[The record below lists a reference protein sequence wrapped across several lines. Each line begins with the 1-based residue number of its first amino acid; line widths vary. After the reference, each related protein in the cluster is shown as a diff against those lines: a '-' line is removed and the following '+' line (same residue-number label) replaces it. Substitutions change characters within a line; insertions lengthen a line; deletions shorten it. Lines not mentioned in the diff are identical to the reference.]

1 MTEDN
6 GRHLPFNLPPVVG
19 TEQAYI
25 AEAIARGHLSAGGE
39 FTVRCCRW
47 LEERTGS
54 HKALLVHSATA
65 ALEMAALLLELE
77 SGDEVVMPSF
87 NFVSAA
93 NAVVLRGGTPVFV
106 DIRPDTLNLNEA
118 LLDDAVTSRTKG
130 IIPVH
135 YAGVPCE
142 MDEIATTAERHGIKV
157 IEDAAQALGSS
168 YRERP
173 AGNLGDYAALSFH
186 ETKNLTSG
194 EGGALLINVPG
205 SVQRA
210 EILRDKGTDRS
221 RFFRGEVDKYS
232 WVDLGSS
239 YGLSELNAAF
249 LWAQLEAAEAL
260 NAGRLRA
267 WWLYHE
273 ALESLE
279 EEGLLRRPSIPEHVR
294 HNAHIYFVLLSG
306 LEERTRVLQE
316 LNGRGISAV
325 FHYAP
330 LHSSTGGR
338 RYARVHGSLATTEDA
353 ADRLV
358 RLPMWDG
365 IAESQISQVVEALA
379 AALGWHDRTP
389 ASAARQ
395 KQ

>member
-1 MTEDN
+1 MTADN

-25 AEAIARGHLSAGGE
+25 AEAIARGHLSAGGD
-39 FTVRCCRW
+39 FTARCCRW
-47 LEERTGS
+47 LEARTGS
-54 HKALLVHSATA
+54 SKALLVHSATA
-65 ALEMAALLLELE
+65 ALEMAALLLEIE
-77 SGDEVVMPSF
+77 SGDEVIMPSF

-93 NAVVLRGGTPVFV
+93 NAVVLRGGTPVFI
-106 DIRPDTLNLNEA
+106 DIRPDTLNVNEA
-118 LLDDAVTSRTKG
+118 VLDEAVTSRTKAV
-130 IIPVH
+130 IPVH

-142 MDEIATTAERHGIKV
+142 MDEICRIAQRHGLKV
-157 IEDAAQALGSS
+157 VEDAAQALGST

-173 AGNLGDYAALSFH
+173 AGNLGDFAALSFH

-194 EGGALLINVPG
+194 EGGALLVNDPR

-210 EILRDKGTDRS
+210 EVLRDKGTDRS

-239 YGLSELNAAF
+239 YGLSELSAAF
-249 LWAQLEAAEAL
+249 LWAQLEAAETL
-260 NAGRLRA
+260 NAARLRA

-273 ALESLE
+273 ALEWLE
-279 EEGLLRRPSIPEHVR
+279 EDGLVRRPLIPDHVG

-306 LEERTRVLQE
+306 LDERTRVLQE
-316 LNGRGISAV
+316 LNDRGVSAV

-338 RYARVHGSLATTEDA
+338 RYGRVHGSLATTEDV

-358 RLPMWDG
+358 RLPLWDRIG
-365 IAESQISQVVEALA
+365 ERQIAQVVEALG
-379 AALGWHDRTP
+379 AALGRPDRSP
-389 ASAARQ
+389 AAAARQ